1 MSPGKILIVDDE
13 PTISGMLQETLVK
26 REYKVATANS
36 GEEAVS
42 CLRDSQFDLVITDL
56 YMPDLNGMEILRTAK
71 SADMD
76 TGVIIITAHS
86 SVETAVEAMRVG
98 AYHYLIKG
106 FSLDEIELTVEKF
119 FNYHTLVKENKQL
132 RSELGT
138 HYGIKN
144 IIGRS
149 PAMRRVFETVK
160 MVAPTDANVLIQG
173 ESGTGKELIA
183 RAIHQCSDRRERP
196 FSTTNCAAIPHGL
209 MESELFGHVKG
220 SFTGAH
226 RTTKGRFE
234 HADGGTLLLDEISEI
249 EPNLQVKLL
258 RILQEKTFEKVGSPE
273 TMSVDVRIIAAAN
286 KNLKQEVEK
295 GTFREDL
302 YYRLNVVPIHVPS
315 LRERKEDIPLLVDHF
330 IETYV
335 QKYSKS
341 NKARIKSIGERAL
354 AQLMEHDWPGNVREL
369 ENTIERAVVMCNESR
384 IEAKHLLLGLDTP
397 GEESSRQENMPLPA
411 GMTLREMEKRL
422 ILQTLTEQGG
432 NRTWAA
438 DKLGISVRTL
448 RNKLQE
454 YRAAQPKSTGNS
466 R

>member
-1 MSPGKILIVDDE
+1 
-13 PTISGMLQETLVK
+13 
-26 REYKVATANS
+26 
-36 GEEAVS
+36 
-42 CLRDSQFDLVITDL
+42 
-56 YMPDLNGMEILRTAK
+56 
-71 SADMD
+71 
-76 TGVIIITAHS
+76 
-86 SVETAVEAMRVG
+86 
-98 AYHYLIKG
+98 
-106 FSLDEIELTVEKF
+106 
-119 FNYHTLVKENKQL
+119 
-132 RSELGT
+132 
-138 HYGIKN
+138 
-144 IIGRS
+144 
-149 PAMRRVFETVK
+149 
-160 MVAPTDANVLIQG
+160 
-173 ESGTGKELIA
+173 
-183 RAIHQCSDRRERP
+183 
-196 FSTTNCAAIPHGL
+196 
-209 MESELFGHVKG
+209 
-220 SFTGAH
+220 
-226 RTTKGRFE
+226 
-234 HADGGTLLLDEISEI
+234 
-249 EPNLQVKLL
+249 
-258 RILQEKTFEKVGSPE
+258 
-273 TMSVDVRIIAAAN
+273 
-286 KNLKQEVEK
+286 
-295 GTFREDL
+295 L

-341 NKARIKSIGERAL
+341 NKACIKSIGERAL

>member
-1 MSPGKILIVDDE
+1 
-13 PTISGMLQETLVK
+13 
-26 REYKVATANS
+26 
-36 GEEAVS
+36 
-42 CLRDSQFDLVITDL
+42 
-56 YMPDLNGMEILRTAK
+56 
-71 SADMD
+71 
-76 TGVIIITAHS
+76 
-86 SVETAVEAMRVG
+86 
-98 AYHYLIKG
+98 
-106 FSLDEIELTVEKF
+106 
-119 FNYHTLVKENKQL
+119 
-132 RSELGT
+132 
-138 HYGIKN
+138 
-144 IIGRS
+144 
-149 PAMRRVFETVK
+149 MRRVFETVK

-220 SFTGAH
+220 AFTGAH
-226 RTTKGRFE
+226 RTTRGRFE

-258 RILQEKTFEKVGSPE
+258 RVLQEKTFEKVGSPE
-273 TMSVDVRIIAAAN
+273 TLSVDVRIIAAAN
-286 KNLKQEVEK
+286 RTLKQEVEK

-315 LRERKEDIPLLVDHF
+315 LRQRKEDIPLLVDHF
-330 IETYV
+330 IDIYV
-335 QKYSKS
+335 GKYSKT
-341 NKARIKSIGERAL
+341 NKTKIKSIGEKAL

-384 IEAKHLLLGLDTP
+384 IEPKHLFLGLDAP
-397 GEESSRQENMPLPA
+397 GEENRRQKNMPLPA

-422 ILQTLTEQGG
+422 ILQTLSEQGG

-438 DKLGISVRTL
+438 EKLGISVRTL

-454 YRAAQPKSTGNS
+454 YRVADPQLVGNAI
-466 R
+466 